1 MILELANQNDFENLE
16 NCGKTCLPIY
26 YKKKDLEN
34 LHLDED
40 FYIFKIHDQNNIIG
54 FIILKKEKNENNIH
68 INSIGV
74 MPEFRSLN
82 IGSHVIQKI
91 KELFPFHL
99 ITLYVQTVNNKAI
112 HFYKKNGF
120 IVLSKKDNFYKN
132 LKNNSAYKMIF
143 YSNH

>member
-1 MILELANQNDFENLE
+1 MILELANQNDLENLE
-16 NCGKTCLPIY
+16 HCGKKCLPIY

-34 LHLDED
+34 LHLDEL
-40 FYIFKIHDQNNIIG
+40 FYIFKIHDNKHIIG

-68 INSIGV
+68 INSIGIL
-74 MPEFRSLN
+74 PEYRSLN
-82 IGSHVIQKI
+82 IGSHAIQKI

-99 ITLYVQTVNNKAI
+99 ITLYVQTSNNKAI
-112 HFYKKNGF
+112 RFYKKNGF
-120 IVLSKKDNFYKN
+120 IILTKKDDYYKN